1 MRKEEI
7 LKFIAAFENSE
18 FFFQLN
24 NSAKMR
30 CVSFFNLKME
40 LVPAV
45 VDDEPTLMQQVEFL
59 KKKIRDFVR
68 GGVHNF
74 FQWLE

>member
-40 LVPAV
+40 LQ
-45 VDDEPTLMQQVEFL
+45 DEAKNGIV
-59 KKKIRDFVR
+59 KKKKMTAH
-68 GGVHNF
+68 G
-74 FQWLE
+74 WASTL